1 MAKAYRTLVRM
12 LERQYGGVP
21 CTAGTAAGAAG
32 AASSGGSAKAAGGK
46 ALAGR
51 PVAVDAD
58 ATAAG
63 AGAGGA
69 GGAGEGVNISA
80 LLQNPQANAAAFLAL
95 VVVMALVWRL
105 AAMNPLLQQTLR
117 GAAAAVGGR

>member
-21 CTAGTAAGAAG
+21 TDASTASGASG
-32 AASSGGSAKAAGGK
+32 AKPGAAAGGSSK

-51 PVAVDAD
+51 PVALGAD

-63 AGAGGA
+63 AGGD
-69 GGAGEGVNISA
+69 GEALNISA

-95 VVVMALVWRL
+95 VVVMAVIWRL
-105 AAMNPLLQQTLR
+105 AVMNPLLQQTIR